1 MSEDDTRQELT
12 AEAGAWLDV
21 TQACAHLNIT
31 DRTLFRRVR
40 RGEIKRQV
48 LPGRRS
54 EFWVPGA
61 TRQETPSDTPQD
73 EPGGILAPRDL
84 IEAVLTASRQEQTLL
99 IEELTRSRQQLT
111 EQAEEIGRLK
121 AELEA
126 ERERHN
132 VSADTDAARAPW
144 WRRWFRFD

>member
-1 MSEDDTRQELT
+1 MSEDNERQELT
-12 AEAGAWLDV
+12 AESGAWLDV
-21 TQACAHLNIT
+21 TQACAYLGIT
-31 DRTLFRRVR
+31 DRTLHRRVA

-48 LPGRRS
+48 LPGRHS
-54 EFWVPGA
+54 EFWIPGA
-61 TRQETPSDTPQD
+61 TRQETSSDTTPD
-73 EPGGILAPRDL
+73 ERGGMLAPRDL
-84 IEAVLTASRQEQTLL
+84 LEAVLTASRQEQALL

-132 VSADTDAARAPW
+132 VSADTDTARPPW
-144 WRRWFRFD
+144 WRRWFAP